1 MKRFHH
7 LEIFFY
13 RALLI
18 FCIIIKKTISGDCGK
33 PYFEPYLTNPRNP
46 NRIVGGWVAKPYSFP
61 WTVHILTHVS
71 GLLYESCGGSL
82 ISLDSTNASDTIL
95 TASHCVRV
103 NNRLV
108 NANAI
113 TVAAGVF
120 NIKKLNEPHRVT
132 SKVLAYISD
141 NFDDVSMENDIA
153 VLRLKVEIQ
162 HSEYISPVCLPKQNQ
177 KLPWGEMC
185 FVSGW
190 GLTRESGKP
199 SSKLRQVGI
208 PILRNSN
215 CPFIDAD
222 DMFCAGDMTGGKD
235 SCQGD
240 SGGPLV
246 CKLNDTFV
254 QMGIV
259 SFGDGCARKD
269 HPGIYTKVPHYV
281 KWIYN
286 QAAKLPD
293 SSTSSEIGEEKPDY
307 SNDFHHSW
315 GSVGNYFHFPFF
327 DSSDDIWNN
336 ENFGNENSP
345 FSQLPWS
352 FLSEPMPLFR
362 SRSSFINRDVEEEAG
377 DWSPYST
384 NQHFQTYYGLPH
396 IGEEGQPH
404 YPLENWP
411 DMNGKYPL
419 HHHSEFH
426 PPYLYSNRP
435 SMNEGHL
442 STPPNFESPENQP
455 PYTSKNS
462 PEMNGNQ
469 YSGKSY
475 TKFYQPYLYPNGPST
490 NDHRPSLASNFE
502 KPENQPQ
509 YTSKN
514 RLEMSGNH
522 HFGKSYR
529 KFRSPYSYANGPSI
543 NGDHPSS
550 PPNFQNH
557 ENRPTYTSER
567 RHEMNGNYYSGN
579 RPPYSHSNKPT
590 MNENRSPLPP
600 YFRNLDKETF
610 SQYCGNPH
618 FEPYLA
624 NPHYPNQVVGE
635 WVARPYSFPWT
646 VHVLAHISGF
656 WYESCGGSLIS
667 FDYSNA
673 SDTVLTSSHCV
684 RVNNRLVDANAITVT
699 AGAFDIRDLNE
710 PHRVT
715 SKVLAY
721 MSDNFG
727 DVGKP
732 NDVAML
738 RLKVK
743 IPHSEYISPVCLP
756 YTYQDMPWGET
767 CFLSGWD
774 LSKESG
780 KPSSKLYQ
788 VGIPILQKNNC
799 RFVDAYDIFCVGDAI
814 GGIDPSQV
822 DSGGPLVCKLNDS
835 YVQIGIVSFRYGHAG
850 KDHVGIYSK
859 VPYYLNWIYNQLW
872 WLPDSFNSSY
882 AGVEGNRPPYS
893 HSHRPTMNENR
904 PPPPPDSQNFAY
916 ALNMKRWHP
925 FGIPF
930 HNAFLLF
937 CIIIKETFSQYC
949 GNPYFEPY
957 FTNPH
962 YPNQIVGEWV
972 ARPYSFPWTV
982 HVLAHISG
990 FWYESCV
997 GSLISFD
1004 YTNASDTVLTSSH
1017 CVRVNNRLV
1026 DANAITVTAGAF
1038 NIRELN
1044 EPHRVTSKVLAYM
1057 SDNFGDVSKPN
1068 DVALL
1073 RLKVKIPH
1081 SHYIS
1086 SVCLPYHSYQE
1097 MPWGETCFLSGWG
1110 FTRGRPLSELRQVGI
1125 PILRKSNCRFTD
1137 AYDIFCAGDMGGGN
1151 YSFQIDSGGPLVC
1164 KLNDSY
1170 VQIGI
1175 VSFGYNHAG
1184 KHYPGIFSNV
1194 PFYVNWIYNQL
1205 SWLPDSFNSS
1215 DIGGEES
1222 DCPDD
1227 CYHPWRSV
1235 FNHFKHRKASFHMD
1249 SLESTEGDG
1258 SDWSPYSTN
1267 QHYQS
1272 NYDGSQ
1278 SGEGNRPPYSHSHR
1292 PTMNENRP
1300 PPPPDSQNFGSFY

>member
-18 FCIIIKKTISGDCGK
+18 FCIIIKKAFSGDCGK

-222 DMFCAGDMTGGKD
+222 DMFCAGDMSGGKD

-396 IGEEGQPH
+396 IGQEGHPH

-419 HHHSEFH
+419 HYHSEFH

-442 STPPNFESPENQP
+442 STPPNFENSENQP
-455 PYTSKNS
+455 PYTSENS

-469 YSGKSY
+469 YSGKSS

-490 NDHRPSLASNFE
+490 NGHLPSLASNFK

-514 RLEMSGNH
+514 RLEMSENH

-529 KFRSPYSYANGPSI
+529 KFRSPYSYANGPAI

-567 RHEMNGNYYSGN
+567 RHEMNRNYYS
-579 RPPYSHSNKPT
+579 
-590 MNENRSPLPP
+590 
-600 YFRNLDKETF
+600 
-610 SQYCGNPH
+610 
-618 FEPYLA
+618 
-624 NPHYPNQVVGE
+624 
-635 WVARPYSFPWT
+635 
-646 VHVLAHISGF
+646 
-656 WYESCGGSLIS
+656 
-667 FDYSNA
+667 
-673 SDTVLTSSHCV
+673 
-684 RVNNRLVDANAITVT
+684 
-699 AGAFDIRDLNE
+699 
-710 PHRVT
+710 
-715 SKVLAY
+715 
-721 MSDNFG
+721 
-727 DVGKP
+727 
-732 NDVAML
+732 
-738 RLKVK
+738 
-743 IPHSEYISPVCLP
+743 
-756 YTYQDMPWGET
+756 
-767 CFLSGWD
+767 
-774 LSKESG
+774 
-780 KPSSKLYQ
+780 
-788 VGIPILQKNNC
+788 
-799 RFVDAYDIFCVGDAI
+799 
-814 GGIDPSQV
+814 
-822 DSGGPLVCKLNDS
+822 
-835 YVQIGIVSFRYGHAG
+835 
-850 KDHVGIYSK
+850 
-859 VPYYLNWIYNQLW
+859 
-872 WLPDSFNSSY
+872 
-882 AGVEGNRPPYS
+882 
-893 HSHRPTMNENR
+893 
-904 PPPPPDSQNFAY
+904 AY

-937 CIIIKETFSQYC
+937 CIIIKYC
-949 GNPYFEPY
+949 GNPHFEPY
-957 FTNPH
+957 LANPH

-990 FWYESCV
+990 FCYESCV

-1184 KHYPGIFSNV
+1184 KHHPGIFSNV

-1278 SGEGNRPPYSHSHR
+1278 SGKGNRPPHSHSHR
-1292 PTMNENRP
+1292 PTMNKNRP
-1300 PPPPDSQNFGSFY
+1300 PPPPDSRNFGNALFTEAIQPCGIVIL

>member
-18 FCIIIKKTISGDCGK
+18 FCIIIKKTFSGDCGK

-190 GLTRESGKP
+190 GLTRGKP

-222 DMFCAGDMTGGKD
+222 DMFCAGDMSGGKD

-293 SSTSSEIGEEKPDY
+293 SSTSSEIGEE
-307 SNDFHHSW
+307 SN
-315 GSVGNYFHFPFF
+315 
-327 DSSDDIWNN
+327 
-336 ENFGNENSP
+336 
-345 FSQLPWS
+345 
-352 FLSEPMPLFR
+352 
-362 SRSSFINRDVEEEAG
+362 
-377 DWSPYST
+377 
-384 NQHFQTYYGLPH
+384 
-396 IGEEGQPH
+396 
-404 YPLENWP
+404 
-411 DMNGKYPL
+411 
-419 HHHSEFH
+419 
-426 PPYLYSNRP
+426 
-435 SMNEGHL
+435 
-442 STPPNFESPENQP
+442 
-455 PYTSKNS
+455 
-462 PEMNGNQ
+462 
-469 YSGKSY
+469 
-475 TKFYQPYLYPNGPST
+475 
-490 NDHRPSLASNFE
+490 
-502 KPENQPQ
+502 
-509 YTSKN
+509 
-514 RLEMSGNH
+514 
-522 HFGKSYR
+522 
-529 KFRSPYSYANGPSI
+529 
-543 NGDHPSS
+543 
-550 PPNFQNH
+550 
-557 ENRPTYTSER
+557 
-567 RHEMNGNYYSGN
+567 
-579 RPPYSHSNKPT
+579 
-590 MNENRSPLPP
+590 
-600 YFRNLDKETF
+600 
-610 SQYCGNPH
+610 YCGNPH

-893 HSHRPTMNENR
+893 HSHRPTMNENH
-904 PPPPPDSQNFAY
+904 PPPPPDSQNF
-916 ALNMKRWHP
+916 
-925 FGIPF
+925 G
-930 HNAFLLF
+930 
-937 CIIIKETFSQYC
+937 KETFSQYC

-990 FWYESCV
+990 FWYESCA

-1184 KHYPGIFSNV
+1184 KHHPGIFSNV

-1300 PPPPDSQNFGSFY
+1300 PPPPDSQNFAIQPCGIVIL

>member
-1 MKRFHH
+1 MKRCHY

-13 RALLI
+13 HALLI
-18 FCIIIKKTISGDCGK
+18 FCIIIKKTFSEECGK

-132 SKVLAYISD
+132 SKVLAYVSD

-177 KLPWGEMC
+177 KLPWGKMC

-222 DMFCAGDMTGGKD
+222 DMFCAGDMSGGKD

-246 CKLNDTFV
+246 CKLNGTYV

-345 FSQLPWS
+345 FLQLPWS

-362 SRSSFINRDVEEEAG
+362 KEAG
-377 DWSPYST
+377 DWPPYST
-384 NQHFQTYYGLPH
+384 NQHFQTYGRPH
-396 IGEEGQPH
+396 IGEEGQPQ

-419 HHHSEFH
+419 HHHSE
-426 PPYLYSNRP
+426 
-435 SMNEGHL
+435 
-442 STPPNFESPENQP
+442 NQP
-455 PYTSKNS
+455 PYTSENS

-469 YSGKSY
+469 YSGRSY
-475 TKFYQPYLYPNGPST
+475 TKFHQPYLYPNGPSS
-490 NDHRPSLASNFE
+490 NDHRPPLASNFE
-502 KPENQPQ
+502 KPE
-509 YTSKN
+509 
-514 RLEMSGNH
+514 
-522 HFGKSYR
+522 
-529 KFRSPYSYANGPSI
+529 FRSPYSYANGPSI
-543 NGDHPSS
+543 NGDHPSKS
-550 PPNFQNH
+550 TN
-557 ENRPTYTSER
+557 
-567 RHEMNGNYYSGN
+567 
-579 RPPYSHSNKPT
+579 
-590 MNENRSPLPP
+590 
-600 YFRNLDKETF
+600 
-610 SQYCGNPH
+610 YCGNPY
-618 FEPYLA
+618 FEPYLT
-624 NPHYPNQVVGE
+624 NPHYPDQTVGE

-727 DVGKP
+727 IVNKP

-756 YTYQDMPWGET
+756 YSYQDIPWGET
-767 CFLSGWD
+767 CFVSGWD

-799 RFVDAYDIFCVGDAI
+799 RFVDAHDIFCVGDVI

-835 YVQIGIVSFRYGHAG
+835 YVQMGIVSFRYGHAG
-850 KDHVGIYSK
+850 KHHVGIYSN
-859 VPYYLNWIYNQLW
+859 VPYYSNWIYNQLW
-872 WLPDSFNSSY
+872 WLPDSSNSSY
-882 AGVEGNRPPYS
+882 VGVE
-893 HSHRPTMNENR
+893 
-904 PPPPPDSQNFAY
+904 AY
-916 ALNMKRWHP
+916 ALSMKRWHP

-937 CIIIKETFSQYC
+937 CIIIKYC

-957 FTNPH
+957 LTNPH

-990 FWYESCV
+990 FWYESCG

-1057 SDNFGDVSKPN
+1057 SDNFGDVGKPN
-1068 DVALL
+1068 DVAML

-1086 SVCLPYHSYQE
+1086 SVCLPYPFQE
-1097 MPWGETCFLSGWG
+1097 IPYGETCFLSGWG

-1125 PILRKSNCRFTD
+1125 PILRSSNCRFTD
-1137 AYDIFCAGDMGGGN
+1137 AYDIFCAGDMGEGN

-1184 KHYPGIFSNV
+1184 KHHPGIYSKV
-1194 PFYVNWIYNQL
+1194 PYYLNWIYNQL

-1215 DIGGEES
+1215 DIGGEDME
-1222 DCPDD
+1222 
-1227 CYHPWRSV
+1227 
-1235 FNHFKHRKASFHMD
+1235 
-1249 SLESTEGDG
+1249 SLESTEGDP

-1278 SGEGNRPPYSHSHR
+1278 TGKGNRPPYSHSHR

-1300 PPPPDSQNFGSFY
+1300 PPPPDSQNFAMQLCGIVIL

>member
-529 KFRSPYSYANGPSI
+529 K
-543 NGDHPSS
+543 
-550 PPNFQNH
+550 
-557 ENRPTYTSER
+557 NRPTYTSER
-567 RHEMNGNYYSGN
+567 RHEMNGNYYS
-579 RPPYSHSNKPT
+579 
-590 MNENRSPLPP
+590 
-600 YFRNLDKETF
+600 
-610 SQYCGNPH
+610 
-618 FEPYLA
+618 
-624 NPHYPNQVVGE
+624 
-635 WVARPYSFPWT
+635 
-646 VHVLAHISGF
+646 
-656 WYESCGGSLIS
+656 
-667 FDYSNA
+667 
-673 SDTVLTSSHCV
+673 
-684 RVNNRLVDANAITVT
+684 
-699 AGAFDIRDLNE
+699 
-710 PHRVT
+710 
-715 SKVLAY
+715 
-721 MSDNFG
+721 
-727 DVGKP
+727 
-732 NDVAML
+732 
-738 RLKVK
+738 
-743 IPHSEYISPVCLP
+743 
-756 YTYQDMPWGET
+756 
-767 CFLSGWD
+767 
-774 LSKESG
+774 
-780 KPSSKLYQ
+780 
-788 VGIPILQKNNC
+788 
-799 RFVDAYDIFCVGDAI
+799 
-814 GGIDPSQV
+814 
-822 DSGGPLVCKLNDS
+822 
-835 YVQIGIVSFRYGHAG
+835 
-850 KDHVGIYSK
+850 
-859 VPYYLNWIYNQLW
+859 
-872 WLPDSFNSSY
+872 
-882 AGVEGNRPPYS
+882 GNRPPYS

-1300 PPPPDSQNFGSFY
+1300 PPPPDSQNFAIAKGMVKKALSLNRLHAYITVETSEQYSQCLQINFASI

>member
-1 MKRFHH
+1 MKRLHH

-18 FCIIIKKTISGDCGK
+18 FCIIIKKAFSGDCGK

-222 DMFCAGDMTGGKD
+222 DMFCAGDMSGGKD

-293 SSTSSEIGEEKPDY
+293 SSTSSEIREEKPDY

-396 IGEEGQPH
+396 IGEEGHPH

-435 SMNEGHL
+435 SMNE
-442 STPPNFESPENQP
+442 
-455 PYTSKNS
+455 
-462 PEMNGNQ
+462 
-469 YSGKSY
+469 
-475 TKFYQPYLYPNGPST
+475 
-490 NDHRPSLASNFE
+490 
-502 KPENQPQ
+502 ENQPQ

-514 RLEMSGNH
+514 RLEMSENH

-529 KFRSPYSYANGPSI
+529 KFRLPYSYANGPSI

-557 ENRPTYTSER
+557 ENRPTKSST
-567 RHEMNGNYYSGN
+567 
-579 RPPYSHSNKPT
+579 
-590 MNENRSPLPP
+590 
-600 YFRNLDKETF
+600 
-610 SQYCGNPH
+610 YCGNPH

-624 NPHYPNQVVGE
+624 NPHYPNQIVGE

-799 RFVDAYDIFCVGDAI
+799 RFVDAYDIFCVGDVIA
-814 GGIDPSQV
+814 GIDPSQV

-882 AGVEGNRPPYS
+882 AGVE
-893 HSHRPTMNENR
+893 
-904 PPPPPDSQNFAY
+904 AY

-925 FGIPF
+925 FDIPF

-957 FTNPH
+957 LTNPH

-1184 KHYPGIFSNV
+1184 KHHPGIFSNV

-1258 SDWSPYSTN
+1258 SDWSPYSIN

-1278 SGEGNRPPYSHSHR
+1278 SGEGNRPPHSHSHR

-1300 PPPPDSQNFGSFY
+1300 PPPPDSRNFAMQPCGIVIL

>member
-18 FCIIIKKTISGDCGK
+18 FCIIIKKTFSGDCGK

-222 DMFCAGDMTGGKD
+222 DMFCAGDMSGGKD

-345 FSQLPWS
+345 FSQFPWS

-557 ENRPTYTSER
+557 ENRPTKSST
-567 RHEMNGNYYSGN
+567 
-579 RPPYSHSNKPT
+579 
-590 MNENRSPLPP
+590 
-600 YFRNLDKETF
+600 
-610 SQYCGNPH
+610 YCGNPH

-814 GGIDPSQV
+814 GGIDPSQ
-822 DSGGPLVCKLNDS
+822 
-835 YVQIGIVSFRYGHAG
+835 
-850 KDHVGIYSK
+850 
-859 VPYYLNWIYNQLW
+859 
-872 WLPDSFNSSY
+872 
-882 AGVEGNRPPYS
+882 
-893 HSHRPTMNENR
+893 
-904 PPPPPDSQNFAY
+904 
-916 ALNMKRWHP
+916 
-925 FGIPF
+925 
-930 HNAFLLF
+930 
-937 CIIIKETFSQYC
+937 
-949 GNPYFEPY
+949 
-957 FTNPH
+957 
-962 YPNQIVGEWV
+962 
-972 ARPYSFPWTV
+972 
-982 HVLAHISG
+982 
-990 FWYESCV
+990 
-997 GSLISFD
+997 
-1004 YTNASDTVLTSSH
+1004 
-1017 CVRVNNRLV
+1017 
-1026 DANAITVTAGAF
+1026 
-1038 NIRELN
+1038 
-1044 EPHRVTSKVLAYM
+1044 
-1057 SDNFGDVSKPN
+1057 
-1068 DVALL
+1068 
-1073 RLKVKIPH
+1073 
-1081 SHYIS
+1081 
-1086 SVCLPYHSYQE
+1086 
-1097 MPWGETCFLSGWG
+1097 
-1110 FTRGRPLSELRQVGI
+1110 
-1125 PILRKSNCRFTD
+1125 
-1137 AYDIFCAGDMGGGN
+1137 
-1151 YSFQIDSGGPLVC
+1151 IDSGGPLVC

-1184 KHYPGIFSNV
+1184 KHHPGIFSNV

-1300 PPPPDSQNFGSFY
+1300 PPPPDSQNFAIAKGMVKKALSLNRLHAYITVETSEQYSQCLQINFASI

>member
-13 RALLI
+13 RSLLI
-18 FCIIIKKTISGDCGK
+18 FCIIIKKTFSGDCGK

-222 DMFCAGDMTGGKD
+222 DMFCAGDMSGGKD

-442 STPPNFESPENQP
+442 SRPPNFESPENQP
-455 PYTSKNS
+455 PYTSENS

-557 ENRPTYTSER
+557 ENRPTYTSEK

-579 RPPYSHSNKPT
+579 RPPYSHSNRPT
-590 MNENRSPLPP
+590 MNENRPPLPP

-646 VHVLAHISGF
+646 VHILAHISGF

-814 GGIDPSQV
+814 GGIDPSQ
-822 DSGGPLVCKLNDS
+822 
-835 YVQIGIVSFRYGHAG
+835 
-850 KDHVGIYSK
+850 
-859 VPYYLNWIYNQLW
+859 
-872 WLPDSFNSSY
+872 
-882 AGVEGNRPPYS
+882 
-893 HSHRPTMNENR
+893 
-904 PPPPPDSQNFAY
+904 
-916 ALNMKRWHP
+916 
-925 FGIPF
+925 
-930 HNAFLLF
+930 
-937 CIIIKETFSQYC
+937 
-949 GNPYFEPY
+949 
-957 FTNPH
+957 
-962 YPNQIVGEWV
+962 
-972 ARPYSFPWTV
+972 
-982 HVLAHISG
+982 
-990 FWYESCV
+990 
-997 GSLISFD
+997 
-1004 YTNASDTVLTSSH
+1004 
-1017 CVRVNNRLV
+1017 
-1026 DANAITVTAGAF
+1026 
-1038 NIRELN
+1038 
-1044 EPHRVTSKVLAYM
+1044 
-1057 SDNFGDVSKPN
+1057 
-1068 DVALL
+1068 
-1073 RLKVKIPH
+1073 
-1081 SHYIS
+1081 
-1086 SVCLPYHSYQE
+1086 
-1097 MPWGETCFLSGWG
+1097 
-1110 FTRGRPLSELRQVGI
+1110 
-1125 PILRKSNCRFTD
+1125 
-1137 AYDIFCAGDMGGGN
+1137 
-1151 YSFQIDSGGPLVC
+1151 IDSGGPLVC

-1184 KHYPGIFSNV
+1184 KHHPGIFSNV

-1267 QHYQS
+1267 QHYKS

-1300 PPPPDSQNFGSFY
+1300 PPPPDSQNFAIAKGMVKKALSLNRLHAYITVETSEQYSQCLQINFASI

>member
-13 RALLI
+13 RSLLI
-18 FCIIIKKTISGDCGK
+18 FCIIIKKTFSGDCGK

-222 DMFCAGDMTGGKD
+222 DMFCAGDMSGGKD

-269 HPGIYTKVPHYV
+269 HP
-281 KWIYN
+281 
-286 QAAKLPD
+286 
-293 SSTSSEIGEEKPDY
+293 
-307 SNDFHHSW
+307 
-315 GSVGNYFHFPFF
+315 
-327 DSSDDIWNN
+327 
-336 ENFGNENSP
+336 
-345 FSQLPWS
+345 
-352 FLSEPMPLFR
+352 
-362 SRSSFINRDVEEEAG
+362 EEEAG

-442 STPPNFESPENQP
+442 SRPPNFESPENQP
-455 PYTSKNS
+455 PYTSENS

-557 ENRPTYTSER
+557 ENRPTYTSEK

-579 RPPYSHSNKPT
+579 RPP
-590 MNENRSPLPP
+590 
-600 YFRNLDKETF
+600 
-610 SQYCGNPH
+610 
-618 FEPYLA
+618 
-624 NPHYPNQVVGE
+624 
-635 WVARPYSFPWT
+635 
-646 VHVLAHISGF
+646 
-656 WYESCGGSLIS
+656 
-667 FDYSNA
+667 
-673 SDTVLTSSHCV
+673 
-684 RVNNRLVDANAITVT
+684 
-699 AGAFDIRDLNE
+699 
-710 PHRVT
+710 
-715 SKVLAY
+715 
-721 MSDNFG
+721 
-727 DVGKP
+727 
-732 NDVAML
+732 
-738 RLKVK
+738 
-743 IPHSEYISPVCLP
+743 
-756 YTYQDMPWGET
+756 
-767 CFLSGWD
+767 
-774 LSKESG
+774 
-780 KPSSKLYQ
+780 
-788 VGIPILQKNNC
+788 
-799 RFVDAYDIFCVGDAI
+799 
-814 GGIDPSQV
+814 
-822 DSGGPLVCKLNDS
+822 
-835 YVQIGIVSFRYGHAG
+835 
-850 KDHVGIYSK
+850 
-859 VPYYLNWIYNQLW
+859 
-872 WLPDSFNSSY
+872 
-882 AGVEGNRPPYS
+882 
-893 HSHRPTMNENR
+893 PTMNENR
-904 PPPPPDSQNFAY
+904 PPPPPDSQNFAIAKGMVKK
-916 ALNMKRWHP
+916 AL
-925 FGIPF
+925 
-930 HNAFLLF
+930 
-937 CIIIKETFSQYC
+937 
-949 GNPYFEPY
+949 
-957 FTNPH
+957 
-962 YPNQIVGEWV
+962 
-972 ARPYSFPWTV
+972 
-982 HVLAHISG
+982 
-990 FWYESCV
+990 
-997 GSLISFD
+997 SL
-1004 YTNASDTVLTSSH
+1004 
-1017 CVRVNNRLV
+1017 NRLH
-1026 DANAITVTAGAF
+1026 AYITV
-1038 NIRELN
+1038 E
-1044 EPHRVTSKVLAYM
+1044 TSEQYSQCLQI
-1057 SDNFGDVSKPN
+1057 NF
-1068 DVALL
+1068 
-1073 RLKVKIPH
+1073 
-1081 SHYIS
+1081 
-1086 SVCLPYHSYQE
+1086 
-1097 MPWGETCFLSGWG
+1097 
-1110 FTRGRPLSELRQVGI
+1110 
-1125 PILRKSNCRFTD
+1125 
-1137 AYDIFCAGDMGGGN
+1137 
-1151 YSFQIDSGGPLVC
+1151 
-1164 KLNDSY
+1164 
-1170 VQIGI
+1170 
-1175 VSFGYNHAG
+1175 
-1184 KHYPGIFSNV
+1184 
-1194 PFYVNWIYNQL
+1194 
-1205 SWLPDSFNSS
+1205 
-1215 DIGGEES
+1215 
-1222 DCPDD
+1222 
-1227 CYHPWRSV
+1227 
-1235 FNHFKHRKASFHMD
+1235 ASI
-1249 SLESTEGDG
+1249 
-1258 SDWSPYSTN
+1258 
-1267 QHYQS
+1267 
-1272 NYDGSQ
+1272 
-1278 SGEGNRPPYSHSHR
+1278 
-1292 PTMNENRP
+1292 
-1300 PPPPDSQNFGSFY
+1300 

>member
-18 FCIIIKKTISGDCGK
+18 FCIIIKKAFSGDCGK

-222 DMFCAGDMTGGKD
+222 DMFCAGDMSGGKD

-396 IGEEGQPH
+396 IGQEGHPH

-419 HHHSEFH
+419 HYHSEFH

-442 STPPNFESPENQP
+442 STPPNFENSENQP
-455 PYTSKNS
+455 PYTSENS

-469 YSGKSY
+469 YSGKSS

-490 NDHRPSLASNFE
+490 NGHLPSLASNFK

-514 RLEMSGNH
+514 RLEMSENH

-529 KFRSPYSYANGPSI
+529 KFRSPYSYANGPAI

-567 RHEMNGNYYSGN
+567 RHEMNRNYYSAYALNMKRWHPFGIPFHN
-579 RPPYSHSNKPT
+579 AF
-590 MNENRSPLPP
+590 LL
-600 YFRNLDKETF
+600 FCIIIKETF

-624 NPHYPNQVVGE
+624 NPHYPNQIVGE

-721 MSDNFG
+721 
-727 DVGKP
+727 
-732 NDVAML
+732 
-738 RLKVK
+738 
-743 IPHSEYISPVCLP
+743 I
-756 YTYQDMPWGET
+756 
-767 CFLSGWD
+767 
-774 LSKESG
+774 
-780 KPSSKLYQ
+780 
-788 VGIPILQKNNC
+788 
-799 RFVDAYDIFCVGDAI
+799 
-814 GGIDPSQV
+814 
-822 DSGGPLVCKLNDS
+822 
-835 YVQIGIVSFRYGHAG
+835 
-850 KDHVGIYSK
+850 
-859 VPYYLNWIYNQLW
+859 
-872 WLPDSFNSSY
+872 
-882 AGVEGNRPPYS
+882 
-893 HSHRPTMNENR
+893 
-904 PPPPPDSQNFAY
+904 
-916 ALNMKRWHP
+916 
-925 FGIPF
+925 
-930 HNAFLLF
+930 
-937 CIIIKETFSQYC
+937 
-949 GNPYFEPY
+949 
-957 FTNPH
+957 
-962 YPNQIVGEWV
+962 
-972 ARPYSFPWTV
+972 
-982 HVLAHISG
+982 
-990 FWYESCV
+990 
-997 GSLISFD
+997 
-1004 YTNASDTVLTSSH
+1004 
-1017 CVRVNNRLV
+1017 
-1026 DANAITVTAGAF
+1026 
-1038 NIRELN
+1038 
-1044 EPHRVTSKVLAYM
+1044 
-1057 SDNFGDVSKPN
+1057 KPN

-1184 KHYPGIFSNV
+1184 KHHPGIFSNV

-1278 SGEGNRPPYSHSHR
+1278 SGKGNRPPHSHSHR
-1292 PTMNENRP
+1292 PTMNKNRP
-1300 PPPPDSQNFGSFY
+1300 PPPPDSRNFGNALFTEAIQPCGIVIL

>member
-1 MKRFHH
+1 MKRCHH

-13 RALLI
+13 HALLI
-18 FCIIIKKTISGDCGK
+18 FCIIIKKTFSEDCGK

-46 NRIVGGWVAKPYSFP
+46 KRIVGGWVAKPYSFP

-82 ISLDSTNASDTIL
+82 ISLDSRNASNTIL

-222 DMFCAGDMTGGKD
+222 DMFCAGDMSGGKD

-327 DSSDDIWNN
+327 DSSDDLWNN
-336 ENFGNENSP
+336 ENFGNENNP

-362 SRSSFINRDVEEEAG
+362 SRSSFINKDVEEEAG

-384 NQHFQTYYGLPH
+384 NQHFQTYYGRPH
-396 IGEEGQPH
+396 MGEEGQPQ

-419 HHHSEFH
+419 HRHSEFH
-426 PPYLYSNRP
+426 PPYLYSHRS

-442 STPPNFESPENQP
+442 SRPPNFENPENQP
-455 PYTSKNS
+455 PHTSENS
-462 PEMNGNQ
+462 LEMNENQ

-475 TKFYQPYLYPNGPST
+475 RKFHQPYLYPNGPST
-490 NDHRPSLASNFE
+490 YEHRPSLASNFE

-522 HFGKSYR
+522 LFGKSYR

-567 RHEMNGNYYSGN
+567 RHAMNGNYYSGN
-579 RPPYSHSNKPT
+579 RPPYSHSNGPT
-590 MNENRSPLPP
+590 MNKNRPSPP
-600 YFRNLDKETF
+600 YFRNLHKSIRFIPANFLYIPYLLACCAVSVSEATLRSKETF
-610 SQYCGNPH
+610 SQYCGNPY
-618 FEPYLA
+618 FEPYLT
-624 NPHYPNQVVGE
+624 NPHSPNQIVGE
-635 WVARPYSFPWT
+635 WVAKPYSFPWT

-656 WYESCGGSLIS
+656 WYESCG
-667 FDYSNA
+667 
-673 SDTVLTSSHCV
+673 
-684 RVNNRLVDANAITVT
+684 
-699 AGAFDIRDLNE
+699 
-710 PHRVT
+710 
-715 SKVLAY
+715 
-721 MSDNFG
+721 
-727 DVGKP
+727 
-732 NDVAML
+732 
-738 RLKVK
+738 
-743 IPHSEYISPVCLP
+743 
-756 YTYQDMPWGET
+756 
-767 CFLSGWD
+767 
-774 LSKESG
+774 
-780 KPSSKLYQ
+780 
-788 VGIPILQKNNC
+788 
-799 RFVDAYDIFCVGDAI
+799 
-814 GGIDPSQV
+814 
-822 DSGGPLVCKLNDS
+822 
-835 YVQIGIVSFRYGHAG
+835 
-850 KDHVGIYSK
+850 
-859 VPYYLNWIYNQLW
+859 
-872 WLPDSFNSSY
+872 
-882 AGVEGNRPPYS
+882 
-893 HSHRPTMNENR
+893 
-904 PPPPPDSQNFAY
+904 
-916 ALNMKRWHP
+916 
-925 FGIPF
+925 
-930 HNAFLLF
+930 
-937 CIIIKETFSQYC
+937 
-949 GNPYFEPY
+949 
-957 FTNPH
+957 
-962 YPNQIVGEWV
+962 
-972 ARPYSFPWTV
+972 
-982 HVLAHISG
+982 
-990 FWYESCV
+990 

-1038 NIRELN
+1038 NIRELS

-1057 SDNFGDVSKPN
+1057 SDNFGDVGKPN
-1068 DVALL
+1068 DVAML

-1086 SVCLPYHSYQE
+1086 SVCLPYSYQE
-1097 MPWGETCFLSGWG
+1097 IPWGETCFLSGWG

-1125 PILRKSNCRFTD
+1125 PILRKSNCRFND

-1184 KHYPGIFSNV
+1184 KHHPGIYSKV
-1194 PFYVNWIYNQL
+1194 PYYVNWIYNQL

-1235 FNHFKHRKASFHMD
+1235 FNHFNHRKASFHME
-1249 SLESTEGDG
+1249 SLESTEGDAR
-1258 SDWSPYSTN
+1258 DWSPYSTD

-1278 SGEGNRPPYSHSHR
+1278 RGEGNRPPHSHSHR

-1300 PPPPDSQNFGSFY
+1300 PPPPDSQNFAMQPCGIVIL

>member
-502 KPENQPQ
+502 KPE
-509 YTSKN
+509 
-514 RLEMSGNH
+514 
-522 HFGKSYR
+522 
-529 KFRSPYSYANGPSI
+529 FRSPYSYANGPSI

-567 RHEMNGNYYSGN
+567 RHEMNGNYYS
-579 RPPYSHSNKPT
+579 
-590 MNENRSPLPP
+590 
-600 YFRNLDKETF
+600 
-610 SQYCGNPH
+610 
-618 FEPYLA
+618 
-624 NPHYPNQVVGE
+624 
-635 WVARPYSFPWT
+635 
-646 VHVLAHISGF
+646 
-656 WYESCGGSLIS
+656 
-667 FDYSNA
+667 
-673 SDTVLTSSHCV
+673 
-684 RVNNRLVDANAITVT
+684 
-699 AGAFDIRDLNE
+699 
-710 PHRVT
+710 
-715 SKVLAY
+715 
-721 MSDNFG
+721 
-727 DVGKP
+727 
-732 NDVAML
+732 
-738 RLKVK
+738 
-743 IPHSEYISPVCLP
+743 
-756 YTYQDMPWGET
+756 
-767 CFLSGWD
+767 
-774 LSKESG
+774 
-780 KPSSKLYQ
+780 
-788 VGIPILQKNNC
+788 
-799 RFVDAYDIFCVGDAI
+799 
-814 GGIDPSQV
+814 
-822 DSGGPLVCKLNDS
+822 
-835 YVQIGIVSFRYGHAG
+835 
-850 KDHVGIYSK
+850 
-859 VPYYLNWIYNQLW
+859 
-872 WLPDSFNSSY
+872 
-882 AGVEGNRPPYS
+882 GNRPPYS

-1300 PPPPDSQNFGSFY
+1300 PPPPDSQNFAIAKGMVKKALSLNRLHAYITVETSEQYSQCLQINFASI

>member
-13 RALLI
+13 RSLLI
-18 FCIIIKKTISGDCGK
+18 FCIIIKKTFSGDCGK

-222 DMFCAGDMTGGKD
+222 DMFCAGDMSGGKD

-442 STPPNFESPENQP
+442 SRPPNFESPENQP
-455 PYTSKNS
+455 PYTSENS

-557 ENRPTYTSER
+557 ENRPTYTSEK

-579 RPPYSHSNKPT
+579 RPPYSHSNRPT
-590 MNENRSPLPP
+590 MNENRPPLPP

-646 VHVLAHISGF
+646 VHILAHISGF

-721 MSDNFG
+721 
-727 DVGKP
+727 
-732 NDVAML
+732 
-738 RLKVK
+738 
-743 IPHSEYISPVCLP
+743 I
-756 YTYQDMPWGET
+756 
-767 CFLSGWD
+767 
-774 LSKESG
+774 
-780 KPSSKLYQ
+780 
-788 VGIPILQKNNC
+788 
-799 RFVDAYDIFCVGDAI
+799 
-814 GGIDPSQV
+814 
-822 DSGGPLVCKLNDS
+822 
-835 YVQIGIVSFRYGHAG
+835 
-850 KDHVGIYSK
+850 
-859 VPYYLNWIYNQLW
+859 
-872 WLPDSFNSSY
+872 
-882 AGVEGNRPPYS
+882 
-893 HSHRPTMNENR
+893 
-904 PPPPPDSQNFAY
+904 
-916 ALNMKRWHP
+916 
-925 FGIPF
+925 
-930 HNAFLLF
+930 
-937 CIIIKETFSQYC
+937 
-949 GNPYFEPY
+949 
-957 FTNPH
+957 
-962 YPNQIVGEWV
+962 
-972 ARPYSFPWTV
+972 
-982 HVLAHISG
+982 
-990 FWYESCV
+990 
-997 GSLISFD
+997 
-1004 YTNASDTVLTSSH
+1004 
-1017 CVRVNNRLV
+1017 
-1026 DANAITVTAGAF
+1026 
-1038 NIRELN
+1038 
-1044 EPHRVTSKVLAYM
+1044 
-1057 SDNFGDVSKPN
+1057 KPN

-1184 KHYPGIFSNV
+1184 KHHPGIFSNV

-1267 QHYQS
+1267 QHYKS

-1300 PPPPDSQNFGSFY
+1300 PPPPDSQNFAIAKGMVKKALSLNRLHAYITVETSEQYSQCLQINFASI

>member
-113 TVAAGVF
+113 TVAA
-120 NIKKLNEPHRVT
+120 
-132 SKVLAYISD
+132 
-141 NFDDVSMENDIA
+141 
-153 VLRLKVEIQ
+153 
-162 HSEYISPVCLPKQNQ
+162 VCLPKQNQ

-529 KFRSPYSYANGPSI
+529 K
-543 NGDHPSS
+543 
-550 PPNFQNH
+550 
-557 ENRPTYTSER
+557 NRPTYTSER
-567 RHEMNGNYYSGN
+567 RHEMNGNYYS
-579 RPPYSHSNKPT
+579 
-590 MNENRSPLPP
+590 
-600 YFRNLDKETF
+600 
-610 SQYCGNPH
+610 
-618 FEPYLA
+618 
-624 NPHYPNQVVGE
+624 
-635 WVARPYSFPWT
+635 
-646 VHVLAHISGF
+646 
-656 WYESCGGSLIS
+656 
-667 FDYSNA
+667 
-673 SDTVLTSSHCV
+673 
-684 RVNNRLVDANAITVT
+684 
-699 AGAFDIRDLNE
+699 
-710 PHRVT
+710 
-715 SKVLAY
+715 
-721 MSDNFG
+721 
-727 DVGKP
+727 
-732 NDVAML
+732 
-738 RLKVK
+738 
-743 IPHSEYISPVCLP
+743 
-756 YTYQDMPWGET
+756 
-767 CFLSGWD
+767 
-774 LSKESG
+774 
-780 KPSSKLYQ
+780 
-788 VGIPILQKNNC
+788 
-799 RFVDAYDIFCVGDAI
+799 
-814 GGIDPSQV
+814 
-822 DSGGPLVCKLNDS
+822 
-835 YVQIGIVSFRYGHAG
+835 
-850 KDHVGIYSK
+850 
-859 VPYYLNWIYNQLW
+859 
-872 WLPDSFNSSY
+872 
-882 AGVEGNRPPYS
+882 GNRPPYS

-1300 PPPPDSQNFGSFY
+1300 PPPPDSQNFAIAKGMVKKALSLNRLHAYITVETSEQYSQCLQINFASI

>member
-1 MKRFHH
+1 MKRCHY

-13 RALLI
+13 HALLI
-18 FCIIIKKTISGDCGK
+18 FCIIIKKTFSEECGK

-132 SKVLAYISD
+132 SKVLAYVSD

-177 KLPWGEMC
+177 KLPWGKMC

-222 DMFCAGDMTGGKD
+222 DMFCAGDMSGGKD

-246 CKLNDTFV
+246 CKLNGTYV

-345 FSQLPWS
+345 FLQLPWS

-362 SRSSFINRDVEEEAG
+362 KEAG
-377 DWSPYST
+377 DWPPYST
-384 NQHFQTYYGLPH
+384 NQHFQTYGRPH
-396 IGEEGQPH
+396 IGEEGQPQ

-419 HHHSEFH
+419 HHHSE
-426 PPYLYSNRP
+426 
-435 SMNEGHL
+435 
-442 STPPNFESPENQP
+442 NQP
-455 PYTSKNS
+455 PYTSENS

-469 YSGKSY
+469 YSGRSY
-475 TKFYQPYLYPNGPST
+475 TKFHQPYLYPNGPSS
-490 NDHRPSLASNFE
+490 NDHRPPLASNFE
-502 KPENQPQ
+502 KPE
-509 YTSKN
+509 
-514 RLEMSGNH
+514 
-522 HFGKSYR
+522 
-529 KFRSPYSYANGPSI
+529 FRSPYSYANGPSI
-543 NGDHPSS
+543 NGDHPSKS
-550 PPNFQNH
+550 TN
-557 ENRPTYTSER
+557 
-567 RHEMNGNYYSGN
+567 
-579 RPPYSHSNKPT
+579 
-590 MNENRSPLPP
+590 
-600 YFRNLDKETF
+600 
-610 SQYCGNPH
+610 YCGNPY
-618 FEPYLA
+618 FEPYLT
-624 NPHYPNQVVGE
+624 NPHYPDQTVGE

-699 AGAFDIRDLNE
+699 AGAFNIRELNE

-743 IPHSEYISPVCLP
+743 IPHS
-756 YTYQDMPWGET
+756 
-767 CFLSGWD
+767 
-774 LSKESG
+774 
-780 KPSSKLYQ
+780 
-788 VGIPILQKNNC
+788 
-799 RFVDAYDIFCVGDAI
+799 
-814 GGIDPSQV
+814 
-822 DSGGPLVCKLNDS
+822 
-835 YVQIGIVSFRYGHAG
+835 
-850 KDHVGIYSK
+850 
-859 VPYYLNWIYNQLW
+859 
-872 WLPDSFNSSY
+872 
-882 AGVEGNRPPYS
+882 
-893 HSHRPTMNENR
+893 
-904 PPPPPDSQNFAY
+904 
-916 ALNMKRWHP
+916 
-925 FGIPF
+925 
-930 HNAFLLF
+930 
-937 CIIIKETFSQYC
+937 
-949 GNPYFEPY
+949 
-957 FTNPH
+957 
-962 YPNQIVGEWV
+962 
-972 ARPYSFPWTV
+972 
-982 HVLAHISG
+982 
-990 FWYESCV
+990 
-997 GSLISFD
+997 
-1004 YTNASDTVLTSSH
+1004 
-1017 CVRVNNRLV
+1017 
-1026 DANAITVTAGAF
+1026 
-1038 NIRELN
+1038 
-1044 EPHRVTSKVLAYM
+1044 
-1057 SDNFGDVSKPN
+1057 
-1068 DVALL
+1068 
-1073 RLKVKIPH
+1073 
-1081 SHYIS
+1081 HYIS
-1086 SVCLPYHSYQE
+1086 SVCLPYPFQE
-1097 MPWGETCFLSGWG
+1097 IPYGETCFLSGWG

-1125 PILRKSNCRFTD
+1125 PILRSSNCRFTD
-1137 AYDIFCAGDMGGGN
+1137 AYDIFCAGDMGEGN

-1184 KHYPGIFSNV
+1184 KHHPGIYSKV
-1194 PFYVNWIYNQL
+1194 PYYLNWIYNQL

-1235 FNHFKHRKASFHMD
+1235 FKHFKHRKASFRNRPPYSHSLRLTMNENRPPPPPD
-1249 SLESTEGDG
+1249 SQNFDMESLESTEGDP

-1278 SGEGNRPPYSHSHR
+1278 TGKGNRPPYSHSHR

-1300 PPPPDSQNFGSFY
+1300 PPPPDSQNFAMQLCGIVIL

>member
-18 FCIIIKKTISGDCGK
+18 FCIIIKKTFSGDCGK

-222 DMFCAGDMTGGKD
+222 DMFCAGDMSGGKD

-384 NQHFQTYYGLPH
+384 NQHFQTYYGRPH
-396 IGEEGQPH
+396 IGE
-404 YPLENWP
+404 
-411 DMNGKYPL
+411 
-419 HHHSEFH
+419 
-426 PPYLYSNRP
+426 
-435 SMNEGHL
+435 
-442 STPPNFESPENQP
+442 
-455 PYTSKNS
+455 
-462 PEMNGNQ
+462 
-469 YSGKSY
+469 
-475 TKFYQPYLYPNGPST
+475 
-490 NDHRPSLASNFE
+490 
-502 KPENQPQ
+502 
-509 YTSKN
+509 
-514 RLEMSGNH
+514 
-522 HFGKSYR
+522 
-529 KFRSPYSYANGPSI
+529 
-543 NGDHPSS
+543 
-550 PPNFQNH
+550 
-557 ENRPTYTSER
+557 
-567 RHEMNGNYYSGN
+567 
-579 RPPYSHSNKPT
+579 
-590 MNENRSPLPP
+590 
-600 YFRNLDKETF
+600 
-610 SQYCGNPH
+610 
-618 FEPYLA
+618 
-624 NPHYPNQVVGE
+624 
-635 WVARPYSFPWT
+635 
-646 VHVLAHISGF
+646 
-656 WYESCGGSLIS
+656 
-667 FDYSNA
+667 
-673 SDTVLTSSHCV
+673 
-684 RVNNRLVDANAITVT
+684 
-699 AGAFDIRDLNE
+699 
-710 PHRVT
+710 
-715 SKVLAY
+715 
-721 MSDNFG
+721 
-727 DVGKP
+727 
-732 NDVAML
+732 
-738 RLKVK
+738 
-743 IPHSEYISPVCLP
+743 
-756 YTYQDMPWGET
+756 
-767 CFLSGWD
+767 
-774 LSKESG
+774 
-780 KPSSKLYQ
+780 
-788 VGIPILQKNNC
+788 
-799 RFVDAYDIFCVGDAI
+799 
-814 GGIDPSQV
+814 
-822 DSGGPLVCKLNDS
+822 
-835 YVQIGIVSFRYGHAG
+835 
-850 KDHVGIYSK
+850 
-859 VPYYLNWIYNQLW
+859 
-872 WLPDSFNSSY
+872 
-882 AGVEGNRPPYS
+882 
-893 HSHRPTMNENR
+893 
-904 PPPPPDSQNFAY
+904 AY
-916 ALNMKRWHP
+916 ALSMKRWHP

-972 ARPYSFPWTV
+972 AKPYSFPWTV

-1110 FTRGRPLSELRQVGI
+1110 FTRERPLSELRQVGI

-1184 KHYPGIFSNV
+1184 KHHPGIFSNV

-1278 SGEGNRPPYSHSHR
+1278 SGERNRPPYLHSHR

-1300 PPPPDSQNFGSFY
+1300 PPPPDSQNFAIQPCGIVIL

>member
-1 MKRFHH
+1 MKRCHH

-13 RALLI
+13 HALLI
-18 FCIIIKKTISGDCGK
+18 FCIIIKKTFSEDCGK

-46 NRIVGGWVAKPYSFP
+46 KRIVGGWVAKPYSFP

-82 ISLDSTNASDTIL
+82 ISLDSRNASNTIL

-222 DMFCAGDMTGGKD
+222 DMFCAGDMSGGKD

-327 DSSDDIWNN
+327 DSSDDLWNN
-336 ENFGNENSP
+336 ENFGNENNP

-362 SRSSFINRDVEEEAG
+362 SRSSFINKDVEEEAG

-384 NQHFQTYYGLPH
+384 NQHFQTYYGRPH
-396 IGEEGQPH
+396 MGEEGQPQ

-419 HHHSEFH
+419 HRHSEFH
-426 PPYLYSNRP
+426 PPYLYSHRS

-442 STPPNFESPENQP
+442 SRPPNFENPENQP
-455 PYTSKNS
+455 PHTSENS
-462 PEMNGNQ
+462 LEMNENQ

-475 TKFYQPYLYPNGPST
+475 RKFHQPYLYPNGPST
-490 NDHRPSLASNFE
+490 YEHRPSLASNFE

-522 HFGKSYR
+522 LFGKSYR

-567 RHEMNGNYYSGN
+567 RHAMNGNYYSGN
-579 RPPYSHSNKPT
+579 RPPYSHSNGPT
-590 MNENRSPLPP
+590 MNKNRPSPP
-600 YFRNLDKETF
+600 YFRNLHKSIRFIPANFLYIPYLLACCAVSVSEATLRSKETF
-610 SQYCGNPH
+610 SQYCGNPY

-624 NPHYPNQVVGE
+624 NPHSPNQIVGE
-635 WVARPYSFPWT
+635 WVAKPYSFPWT

-743 IPHSEYISPVCLP
+743 IPHSHYISSVCLP
-756 YTYQDMPWGET
+756 YSYQEIPWGET

-799 RFVDAYDIFCVGDAI
+799 RFVDAYDIFCVGDVI
-814 GGIDPSQV
+814 GGIDPS
-822 DSGGPLVCKLNDS
+822 
-835 YVQIGIVSFRYGHAG
+835 
-850 KDHVGIYSK
+850 
-859 VPYYLNWIYNQLW
+859 
-872 WLPDSFNSSY
+872 
-882 AGVEGNRPPYS
+882 
-893 HSHRPTMNENR
+893 
-904 PPPPPDSQNFAY
+904 
-916 ALNMKRWHP
+916 
-925 FGIPF
+925 
-930 HNAFLLF
+930 
-937 CIIIKETFSQYC
+937 
-949 GNPYFEPY
+949 
-957 FTNPH
+957 
-962 YPNQIVGEWV
+962 
-972 ARPYSFPWTV
+972 
-982 HVLAHISG
+982 
-990 FWYESCV
+990 
-997 GSLISFD
+997 
-1004 YTNASDTVLTSSH
+1004 
-1017 CVRVNNRLV
+1017 
-1026 DANAITVTAGAF
+1026 
-1038 NIRELN
+1038 
-1044 EPHRVTSKVLAYM
+1044 
-1057 SDNFGDVSKPN
+1057 
-1068 DVALL
+1068 
-1073 RLKVKIPH
+1073 
-1081 SHYIS
+1081 
-1086 SVCLPYHSYQE
+1086 
-1097 MPWGETCFLSGWG
+1097 
-1110 FTRGRPLSELRQVGI
+1110 
-1125 PILRKSNCRFTD
+1125 
-1137 AYDIFCAGDMGGGN
+1137 
-1151 YSFQIDSGGPLVC
+1151 QIDSGGPLVC

-1184 KHYPGIFSNV
+1184 KHHPGIYSKV
-1194 PFYVNWIYNQL
+1194 PYYVNWIYNQL

-1235 FNHFKHRKASFHMD
+1235 FNHFNHRKASFHME
-1249 SLESTEGDG
+1249 SLESTEGDAR
-1258 SDWSPYSTN
+1258 DWSPYSTD

-1278 SGEGNRPPYSHSHR
+1278 RGEGNRPPHSHSHR

-1300 PPPPDSQNFGSFY
+1300 PPPPDSQNFAMQPCGIVIL

>member
-13 RALLI
+13 RSLLI
-18 FCIIIKKTISGDCGK
+18 FCIIIKKTFSGDCGK

-222 DMFCAGDMTGGKD
+222 DMFCAGDMSGGKD

-442 STPPNFESPENQP
+442 SRPPNFESPENQP
-455 PYTSKNS
+455 PYTSENS

-557 ENRPTYTSER
+557 ENRPTYTSEK

-579 RPPYSHSNKPT
+579 RPPYSHSNRPT
-590 MNENRSPLPP
+590 MNENRPPLPP

-646 VHVLAHISGF
+646 VHILAHISGF

-774 LSKESG
+774 LSK
-780 KPSSKLYQ
+780 
-788 VGIPILQKNNC
+788 
-799 RFVDAYDIFCVGDAI
+799 
-814 GGIDPSQV
+814 
-822 DSGGPLVCKLNDS
+822 
-835 YVQIGIVSFRYGHAG
+835 
-850 KDHVGIYSK
+850 
-859 VPYYLNWIYNQLW
+859 
-872 WLPDSFNSSY
+872 
-882 AGVEGNRPPYS
+882 
-893 HSHRPTMNENR
+893 
-904 PPPPPDSQNFAY
+904 
-916 ALNMKRWHP
+916 
-925 FGIPF
+925 
-930 HNAFLLF
+930 
-937 CIIIKETFSQYC
+937 
-949 GNPYFEPY
+949 
-957 FTNPH
+957 
-962 YPNQIVGEWV
+962 
-972 ARPYSFPWTV
+972 
-982 HVLAHISG
+982 
-990 FWYESCV
+990 
-997 GSLISFD
+997 
-1004 YTNASDTVLTSSH
+1004 
-1017 CVRVNNRLV
+1017 
-1026 DANAITVTAGAF
+1026 
-1038 NIRELN
+1038 
-1044 EPHRVTSKVLAYM
+1044 
-1057 SDNFGDVSKPN
+1057 
-1068 DVALL
+1068 
-1073 RLKVKIPH
+1073 
-1081 SHYIS
+1081 
-1086 SVCLPYHSYQE
+1086 
-1097 MPWGETCFLSGWG
+1097 
-1110 FTRGRPLSELRQVGI
+1110 GRPLSELRQVGI

-1184 KHYPGIFSNV
+1184 KHHPGIFSNV

-1267 QHYQS
+1267 QHYKS

-1300 PPPPDSQNFGSFY
+1300 PPPPDSQNFAIAKGMVKKALSLNRLHAYITVETSEQYSQCLQINFASI

>member
-18 FCIIIKKTISGDCGK
+18 FCIIIKKAFSGDCGK

-222 DMFCAGDMTGGKD
+222 DMFCAGDMSGGKD

-396 IGEEGQPH
+396 IGQEGHPH

-419 HHHSEFH
+419 HYHSEFH

-442 STPPNFESPENQP
+442 STPPNFENSENQP
-455 PYTSKNS
+455 PYTSENS

-469 YSGKSY
+469 YSGKSS

-490 NDHRPSLASNFE
+490 NGHLPSLASNFK

-514 RLEMSGNH
+514 RLEMSENH

-529 KFRSPYSYANGPSI
+529 KFRSPYSYANGPAI

-567 RHEMNGNYYSGN
+567 RHEMNRNYYSAYALNMKRWHPFGIPFHN
-579 RPPYSHSNKPT
+579 AF
-590 MNENRSPLPP
+590 LL
-600 YFRNLDKETF
+600 FCIIIKETF

-624 NPHYPNQVVGE
+624 NPHYPNQIVGE

-667 FDYSNA
+667 FDYS
-673 SDTVLTSSHCV
+673 
-684 RVNNRLVDANAITVT
+684 
-699 AGAFDIRDLNE
+699 
-710 PHRVT
+710 
-715 SKVLAY
+715 
-721 MSDNFG
+721 
-727 DVGKP
+727 
-732 NDVAML
+732 
-738 RLKVK
+738 
-743 IPHSEYISPVCLP
+743 
-756 YTYQDMPWGET
+756 
-767 CFLSGWD
+767 
-774 LSKESG
+774 
-780 KPSSKLYQ
+780 
-788 VGIPILQKNNC
+788 
-799 RFVDAYDIFCVGDAI
+799 
-814 GGIDPSQV
+814 
-822 DSGGPLVCKLNDS
+822 
-835 YVQIGIVSFRYGHAG
+835 
-850 KDHVGIYSK
+850 
-859 VPYYLNWIYNQLW
+859 
-872 WLPDSFNSSY
+872 
-882 AGVEGNRPPYS
+882 
-893 HSHRPTMNENR
+893 
-904 PPPPPDSQNFAY
+904 
-916 ALNMKRWHP
+916 
-925 FGIPF
+925 
-930 HNAFLLF
+930 
-937 CIIIKETFSQYC
+937 
-949 GNPYFEPY
+949 
-957 FTNPH
+957 
-962 YPNQIVGEWV
+962 
-972 ARPYSFPWTV
+972 
-982 HVLAHISG
+982 
-990 FWYESCV
+990 
-997 GSLISFD
+997 
-1004 YTNASDTVLTSSH
+1004 NASDTVLTSSH

-1184 KHYPGIFSNV
+1184 KHHPGIFSNV

-1278 SGEGNRPPYSHSHR
+1278 SGKGNRPPHSHSHR
-1292 PTMNENRP
+1292 PTMNKNRP
-1300 PPPPDSQNFGSFY
+1300 PPPPDSRNFGNALFTEAIQPCGIVIL

>member
-7 LEIFFY
+7 LEIFFSHLLY
-13 RALLI
+13 HALLI
-18 FCIIIKKTISGDCGK
+18 FCIIIKKTFSEDCGK

-199 SSKLRQVGI
+199 SSKLRQVEI
-208 PILRNSN
+208 PILQNSN

-222 DMFCAGDMTGGKD
+222 DMFCAGDMSGGKD

-293 SSTSSEIGEEKPDY
+293 SSTSSEIREEKPNY

-315 GSVGNYFHFPFF
+315 GSVGSYFHFPFF

-377 DWSPYST
+377 DWSPYSA

-396 IGEEGQPH
+396 IGEEGQPY

-442 STPPNFESPENQP
+442 SRPPNFENPENQP
-455 PYTSKNS
+455 PYTSENS

-490 NDHRPSLASNFE
+490 NSHLPSLASNFE

-579 RPPYSHSNKPT
+579 RPPYSHSNRPT
-590 MNENRSPLPP
+590 MNENRPPLPP
-600 YFRNLDKETF
+600 SFQNLDKSVRFIPANFLYIPYLLACSAVSVSEATLRSKETF
-610 SQYCGNPH
+610 SQYCGNPY
-618 FEPYLA
+618 FEPYLT
-624 NPHYPNQVVGE
+624 NPHYPNEIVGE

-699 AGAFDIRDLNE
+699 AGAFDIRELNE

-743 IPHSEYISPVCLP
+743 IPHS
-756 YTYQDMPWGET
+756 
-767 CFLSGWD
+767 
-774 LSKESG
+774 
-780 KPSSKLYQ
+780 
-788 VGIPILQKNNC
+788 
-799 RFVDAYDIFCVGDAI
+799 
-814 GGIDPSQV
+814 
-822 DSGGPLVCKLNDS
+822 
-835 YVQIGIVSFRYGHAG
+835 
-850 KDHVGIYSK
+850 
-859 VPYYLNWIYNQLW
+859 
-872 WLPDSFNSSY
+872 
-882 AGVEGNRPPYS
+882 
-893 HSHRPTMNENR
+893 
-904 PPPPPDSQNFAY
+904 
-916 ALNMKRWHP
+916 
-925 FGIPF
+925 
-930 HNAFLLF
+930 
-937 CIIIKETFSQYC
+937 
-949 GNPYFEPY
+949 
-957 FTNPH
+957 
-962 YPNQIVGEWV
+962 
-972 ARPYSFPWTV
+972 
-982 HVLAHISG
+982 
-990 FWYESCV
+990 
-997 GSLISFD
+997 
-1004 YTNASDTVLTSSH
+1004 
-1017 CVRVNNRLV
+1017 
-1026 DANAITVTAGAF
+1026 
-1038 NIRELN
+1038 
-1044 EPHRVTSKVLAYM
+1044 
-1057 SDNFGDVSKPN
+1057 
-1068 DVALL
+1068 
-1073 RLKVKIPH
+1073 
-1081 SHYIS
+1081 HYIS
-1086 SVCLPYHSYQE
+1086 SVCLPYHSYRE

-1110 FTRGRPLSELRQVGI
+1110 FTRGRPVSELRQVGI

-1184 KHYPGIFSNV
+1184 KHHPGIYSNV
-1194 PFYVNWIYNQL
+1194 PYYVNWIYNQL

-1235 FNHFKHRKASFHMD
+1235 FNHFKHRKASFHTD

-1258 SDWSPYSTN
+1258 GDWSPYSTN

-1278 SGEGNRPPYSHSHR
+1278 SGEGHRPSYSHSHR
-1292 PTMNENRP
+1292 PTMNENH
-1300 PPPPDSQNFGSFY
+1300 PPPPDSRNFAMQPCGIVIL

>member
-18 FCIIIKKTISGDCGK
+18 FCIIIKKTFSGDCGK

-190 GLTRESGKP
+190 GLTRGKP

-222 DMFCAGDMTGGKD
+222 DMFCA
-235 SCQGD
+235 
-240 SGGPLV
+240 
-246 CKLNDTFV
+246 
-254 QMGIV
+254 
-259 SFGDGCARKD
+259 
-269 HPGIYTKVPHYV
+269 
-281 KWIYN
+281 
-286 QAAKLPD
+286 
-293 SSTSSEIGEEKPDY
+293 
-307 SNDFHHSW
+307 
-315 GSVGNYFHFPFF
+315 
-327 DSSDDIWNN
+327 
-336 ENFGNENSP
+336 
-345 FSQLPWS
+345 
-352 FLSEPMPLFR
+352 
-362 SRSSFINRDVEEEAG
+362 
-377 DWSPYST
+377 
-384 NQHFQTYYGLPH
+384 
-396 IGEEGQPH
+396 
-404 YPLENWP
+404 
-411 DMNGKYPL
+411 
-419 HHHSEFH
+419 
-426 PPYLYSNRP
+426 
-435 SMNEGHL
+435 
-442 STPPNFESPENQP
+442 
-455 PYTSKNS
+455 
-462 PEMNGNQ
+462 
-469 YSGKSY
+469 
-475 TKFYQPYLYPNGPST
+475 
-490 NDHRPSLASNFE
+490 
-502 KPENQPQ
+502 
-509 YTSKN
+509 
-514 RLEMSGNH
+514 
-522 HFGKSYR
+522 
-529 KFRSPYSYANGPSI
+529 
-543 NGDHPSS
+543 
-550 PPNFQNH
+550 
-557 ENRPTYTSER
+557 
-567 RHEMNGNYYSGN
+567 
-579 RPPYSHSNKPT
+579 
-590 MNENRSPLPP
+590 
-600 YFRNLDKETF
+600 
-610 SQYCGNPH
+610 
-618 FEPYLA
+618 
-624 NPHYPNQVVGE
+624 
-635 WVARPYSFPWT
+635 
-646 VHVLAHISGF
+646 
-656 WYESCGGSLIS
+656 
-667 FDYSNA
+667 
-673 SDTVLTSSHCV
+673 
-684 RVNNRLVDANAITVT
+684 
-699 AGAFDIRDLNE
+699 
-710 PHRVT
+710 
-715 SKVLAY
+715 
-721 MSDNFG
+721 
-727 DVGKP
+727 
-732 NDVAML
+732 
-738 RLKVK
+738 
-743 IPHSEYISPVCLP
+743 
-756 YTYQDMPWGET
+756 
-767 CFLSGWD
+767 
-774 LSKESG
+774 
-780 KPSSKLYQ
+780 
-788 VGIPILQKNNC
+788 
-799 RFVDAYDIFCVGDAI
+799 
-814 GGIDPSQV
+814 
-822 DSGGPLVCKLNDS
+822 
-835 YVQIGIVSFRYGHAG
+835 VSFRYGHAG

-882 AGVEGNRPPYS
+882 AGVEAL
-893 HSHRPTMNENR
+893 TMKLATGIR
-904 PPPPPDSQNFAY
+904 IQ
-916 ALNMKRWHP
+916 LT
-925 FGIPF
+925 GIPR
-930 HNAFLLF
+930 HIMAVLTYA
-937 CIIIKETFSQYC
+937 KETFSQYC

-972 ARPYSFPWTV
+972 AKPYSFPWTV

-1110 FTRGRPLSELRQVGI
+1110 FTRERPLSELRQVGI

-1184 KHYPGIFSNV
+1184 KHHPGIFSNV

-1278 SGEGNRPPYSHSHR
+1278 SGERNRPPYLHSHR

-1300 PPPPDSQNFGSFY
+1300 PPPPDSQNFAIQPCGIVIL

>member
-18 FCIIIKKTISGDCGK
+18 FCIIIKKTFSGDCGK

-95 TASHCVRV
+95 TASHCVRQSSRQCKC
-103 NNRLV
+103 NNRGSRC
-108 NANAI
+108 I
-113 TVAAGVF
+113 QYKE
-120 NIKKLNEPHRVT
+120 IKRT
-132 SKVLAYISD
+132 SQS
-141 NFDDVSMENDIA
+141 
-153 VLRLKVEIQ
+153 
-162 HSEYISPVCLPKQNQ
+162 
-177 KLPWGEMC
+177 
-185 FVSGW
+185 
-190 GLTRESGKP
+190 
-199 SSKLRQVGI
+199 
-208 PILRNSN
+208 
-215 CPFIDAD
+215 
-222 DMFCAGDMTGGKD
+222 
-235 SCQGD
+235 
-240 SGGPLV
+240 
-246 CKLNDTFV
+246 
-254 QMGIV
+254 
-259 SFGDGCARKD
+259 
-269 HPGIYTKVPHYV
+269 
-281 KWIYN
+281 
-286 QAAKLPD
+286 
-293 SSTSSEIGEEKPDY
+293 
-307 SNDFHHSW
+307 
-315 GSVGNYFHFPFF
+315 
-327 DSSDDIWNN
+327 
-336 ENFGNENSP
+336 
-345 FSQLPWS
+345 
-352 FLSEPMPLFR
+352 
-362 SRSSFINRDVEEEAG
+362 
-377 DWSPYST
+377 
-384 NQHFQTYYGLPH
+384 H
-396 IGEEGQPH
+396 I
-404 YPLENWP
+404 
-411 DMNGKYPL
+411 
-419 HHHSEFH
+419 
-426 PPYLYSNRP
+426 
-435 SMNEGHL
+435 
-442 STPPNFESPENQP
+442 
-455 PYTSKNS
+455 KN
-462 PEMNGNQ
+462 
-469 YSGKSY
+469 
-475 TKFYQPYLYPNGPST
+475 
-490 NDHRPSLASNFE
+490 
-502 KPENQPQ
+502 
-509 YTSKN
+509 
-514 RLEMSGNH
+514 
-522 HFGKSYR
+522 
-529 KFRSPYSYANGPSI
+529 
-543 NGDHPSS
+543 
-550 PPNFQNH
+550 
-557 ENRPTYTSER
+557 
-567 RHEMNGNYYSGN
+567 
-579 RPPYSHSNKPT
+579 
-590 MNENRSPLPP
+590 
-600 YFRNLDKETF
+600 
-610 SQYCGNPH
+610 
-618 FEPYLA
+618 
-624 NPHYPNQVVGE
+624 
-635 WVARPYSFPWT
+635 
-646 VHVLAHISGF
+646 
-656 WYESCGGSLIS
+656 
-667 FDYSNA
+667 
-673 SDTVLTSSHCV
+673 
-684 RVNNRLVDANAITVT
+684 
-699 AGAFDIRDLNE
+699 
-710 PHRVT
+710 
-715 SKVLAY
+715 
-721 MSDNFG
+721 NFG

-799 RFVDAYDIFCVGDAI
+799 RFVDAYDIFCVGDVI

-882 AGVEGNRPPYS
+882 AGVEAL
-893 HSHRPTMNENR
+893 TMKLATGIR
-904 PPPPPDSQNFAY
+904 IQ
-916 ALNMKRWHP
+916 LT
-925 FGIPF
+925 GIPR
-930 HNAFLLF
+930 HIMAVLTYA
-937 CIIIKETFSQYC
+937 KETFSQYC

-972 ARPYSFPWTV
+972 AKPYSFPWTV

-1110 FTRGRPLSELRQVGI
+1110 FTRERPLSELRQVGI

-1184 KHYPGIFSNV
+1184 KHHPGIFSNV

-1278 SGEGNRPPYSHSHR
+1278 SGERNRPPYLHSHR

-1300 PPPPDSQNFGSFY
+1300 PPPPDSQNFAIQPCGIVIL

>member
-18 FCIIIKKTISGDCGK
+18 FCIIIKKTFSGDCGK

-222 DMFCAGDMTGGKD
+222 DMFCAGDMSGGKD

-345 FSQLPWS
+345 FSQFPWS

-396 IGEEGQPH
+396 IGE
-404 YPLENWP
+404 
-411 DMNGKYPL
+411 
-419 HHHSEFH
+419 
-426 PPYLYSNRP
+426 
-435 SMNEGHL
+435 
-442 STPPNFESPENQP
+442 
-455 PYTSKNS
+455 
-462 PEMNGNQ
+462 
-469 YSGKSY
+469 
-475 TKFYQPYLYPNGPST
+475 
-490 NDHRPSLASNFE
+490 
-502 KPENQPQ
+502 
-509 YTSKN
+509 
-514 RLEMSGNH
+514 
-522 HFGKSYR
+522 
-529 KFRSPYSYANGPSI
+529 
-543 NGDHPSS
+543 
-550 PPNFQNH
+550 
-557 ENRPTYTSER
+557 
-567 RHEMNGNYYSGN
+567 
-579 RPPYSHSNKPT
+579 
-590 MNENRSPLPP
+590 
-600 YFRNLDKETF
+600 
-610 SQYCGNPH
+610 
-618 FEPYLA
+618 
-624 NPHYPNQVVGE
+624 
-635 WVARPYSFPWT
+635 
-646 VHVLAHISGF
+646 
-656 WYESCGGSLIS
+656 
-667 FDYSNA
+667 
-673 SDTVLTSSHCV
+673 
-684 RVNNRLVDANAITVT
+684 
-699 AGAFDIRDLNE
+699 
-710 PHRVT
+710 
-715 SKVLAY
+715 
-721 MSDNFG
+721 
-727 DVGKP
+727 
-732 NDVAML
+732 
-738 RLKVK
+738 
-743 IPHSEYISPVCLP
+743 
-756 YTYQDMPWGET
+756 
-767 CFLSGWD
+767 
-774 LSKESG
+774 
-780 KPSSKLYQ
+780 
-788 VGIPILQKNNC
+788 
-799 RFVDAYDIFCVGDAI
+799 
-814 GGIDPSQV
+814 
-822 DSGGPLVCKLNDS
+822 
-835 YVQIGIVSFRYGHAG
+835 
-850 KDHVGIYSK
+850 
-859 VPYYLNWIYNQLW
+859 
-872 WLPDSFNSSY
+872 
-882 AGVEGNRPPYS
+882 GNRPPYS
-893 HSHRPTMNENR
+893 HSHRPTMNENH
-904 PPPPPDSQNFAY
+904 PPPPPDSQNF
-916 ALNMKRWHP
+916 
-925 FGIPF
+925 G
-930 HNAFLLF
+930 
-937 CIIIKETFSQYC
+937 KETFSQYC

-990 FWYESCV
+990 FWYESCA

-1184 KHYPGIFSNV
+1184 KHHPGIFSNV

-1300 PPPPDSQNFGSFY
+1300 PPPPDSQNFAIAKGMVKKALSLNRLHAYITVETSEQYSQCLQINFASI

>member
-18 FCIIIKKTISGDCGK
+18 FCIIIKKTFSGDCGK

-222 DMFCAGDMTGGKD
+222 DMFCAGDMSGGKD

-345 FSQLPWS
+345 FSQFPWS

-579 RPPYSHSNKPT
+579 RPPYSHS
-590 MNENRSPLPP
+590 
-600 YFRNLDKETF
+600 
-610 SQYCGNPH
+610 
-618 FEPYLA
+618 
-624 NPHYPNQVVGE
+624 
-635 WVARPYSFPWT
+635 
-646 VHVLAHISGF
+646 
-656 WYESCGGSLIS
+656 
-667 FDYSNA
+667 
-673 SDTVLTSSHCV
+673 
-684 RVNNRLVDANAITVT
+684 
-699 AGAFDIRDLNE
+699 
-710 PHRVT
+710 
-715 SKVLAY
+715 
-721 MSDNFG
+721 
-727 DVGKP
+727 
-732 NDVAML
+732 
-738 RLKVK
+738 
-743 IPHSEYISPVCLP
+743 
-756 YTYQDMPWGET
+756 
-767 CFLSGWD
+767 
-774 LSKESG
+774 
-780 KPSSKLYQ
+780 
-788 VGIPILQKNNC
+788 
-799 RFVDAYDIFCVGDAI
+799 
-814 GGIDPSQV
+814 
-822 DSGGPLVCKLNDS
+822 
-835 YVQIGIVSFRYGHAG
+835 
-850 KDHVGIYSK
+850 
-859 VPYYLNWIYNQLW
+859 
-872 WLPDSFNSSY
+872 
-882 AGVEGNRPPYS
+882 
-893 HSHRPTMNENR
+893 HRPTMNENH
-904 PPPPPDSQNFAY
+904 PPPPPDSQNF
-916 ALNMKRWHP
+916 
-925 FGIPF
+925 G
-930 HNAFLLF
+930 
-937 CIIIKETFSQYC
+937 KETFSQYC

-990 FWYESCV
+990 FWYESCA

-1184 KHYPGIFSNV
+1184 KHHPGIFSNV

-1300 PPPPDSQNFGSFY
+1300 PPPPDSQNFAIAKGMVKKALSLNRLHAYITVETSEQYSQCLQINFASI

>member
-18 FCIIIKKTISGDCGK
+18 FCIIIKKTFSGDCGK

-222 DMFCAGDMTGGKD
+222 DMFCAGDMSGGKD

-384 NQHFQTYYGLPH
+384 NQHFQTYYGRPH

-442 STPPNFESPENQP
+442 SRPPNFESPENQP
-455 PYTSKNS
+455 PYTSENS

-475 TKFYQPYLYPNGPST
+475 TKFYHPYLYPNGPST

-579 RPPYSHSNKPT
+579 RLPYSHSNRPT
-590 MNENRSPLPP
+590 MNENP
-600 YFRNLDKETF
+600 YALNMKRWHPFGIPFHNAFLLFCIIIKETF
-610 SQYCGNPH
+610 SQYCGNPY
-618 FEPYLA
+618 FEPYLT
-624 NPHYPNQVVGE
+624 NPHYPNQIVGE

-684 RVNNRLVDANAITVT
+684 RQSPRGCKCNNRDSRC
-699 AGAFDIRDLNE
+699 IRYKGFK
-710 PHRVT
+710 RT
-715 SKVLAY
+715 SQSHIK
-721 MSDNFG
+721 
-727 DVGKP
+727 
-732 NDVAML
+732 
-738 RLKVK
+738 
-743 IPHSEYISPVCLP
+743 SP
-756 YTYQDMPWGET
+756 
-767 CFLSGWD
+767 
-774 LSKESG
+774 
-780 KPSSKLYQ
+780 
-788 VGIPILQKNNC
+788 
-799 RFVDAYDIFCVGDAI
+799 
-814 GGIDPSQV
+814 
-822 DSGGPLVCKLNDS
+822 
-835 YVQIGIVSFRYGHAG
+835 
-850 KDHVGIYSK
+850 
-859 VPYYLNWIYNQLW
+859 
-872 WLPDSFNSSY
+872 
-882 AGVEGNRPPYS
+882 
-893 HSHRPTMNENR
+893 
-904 PPPPPDSQNFAY
+904 
-916 ALNMKRWHP
+916 
-925 FGIPF
+925 
-930 HNAFLLF
+930 
-937 CIIIKETFSQYC
+937 CI
-949 GNPYFEPY
+949 
-957 FTNPH
+957 H
-962 YPNQIVGEWV
+962 
-972 ARPYSFPWTV
+972 
-982 HVLAHISG
+982 
-990 FWYESCV
+990 
-997 GSLISFD
+997 
-1004 YTNASDTVLTSSH
+1004 
-1017 CVRVNNRLV
+1017 
-1026 DANAITVTAGAF
+1026 
-1038 NIRELN
+1038 
-1044 EPHRVTSKVLAYM
+1044 
-1057 SDNFGDVSKPN
+1057 
-1068 DVALL
+1068 
-1073 RLKVKIPH
+1073 IPH

-1110 FTRGRPLSELRQVGI
+1110 FTRERPLSELRQVGI

-1184 KHYPGIFSNV
+1184 KHHPGIFSNV

-1278 SGEGNRPPYSHSHR
+1278 SGERNRPPYLHSHR

-1300 PPPPDSQNFGSFY
+1300 PPPPDSQNFAIQPCGIVIL

>member
-1 MKRFHH
+1 MKRLHH

-18 FCIIIKKTISGDCGK
+18 FCIIIKKAFSGDCGK

-222 DMFCAGDMTGGKD
+222 DMFCAGDMSGGKD

-293 SSTSSEIGEEKPDY
+293 SSTSSEIREEKPDY

-396 IGEEGQPH
+396 IGEEGHPH

-442 STPPNFESPENQP
+442 STPPNFENSENQP
-455 PYTSKNS
+455 PYTSENS
-462 PEMNGNQ
+462 PEMNENQ
-469 YSGKSY
+469 YSGKSS

-490 NDHRPSLASNFE
+490 NGHLPSLASNFK

-514 RLEMSGNH
+514 RLEMSENH

-529 KFRSPYSYANGPSI
+529 KFRLPYSYANGPSI

-557 ENRPTYTSER
+557 ENRPTKSST
-567 RHEMNGNYYSGN
+567 
-579 RPPYSHSNKPT
+579 
-590 MNENRSPLPP
+590 
-600 YFRNLDKETF
+600 
-610 SQYCGNPH
+610 YCGNPH

-624 NPHYPNQVVGE
+624 NPHYPNQIVGE

-667 FDYSNA
+667 FDYS
-673 SDTVLTSSHCV
+673 
-684 RVNNRLVDANAITVT
+684 
-699 AGAFDIRDLNE
+699 
-710 PHRVT
+710 
-715 SKVLAY
+715 
-721 MSDNFG
+721 
-727 DVGKP
+727 
-732 NDVAML
+732 
-738 RLKVK
+738 
-743 IPHSEYISPVCLP
+743 
-756 YTYQDMPWGET
+756 
-767 CFLSGWD
+767 
-774 LSKESG
+774 
-780 KPSSKLYQ
+780 
-788 VGIPILQKNNC
+788 
-799 RFVDAYDIFCVGDAI
+799 
-814 GGIDPSQV
+814 
-822 DSGGPLVCKLNDS
+822 
-835 YVQIGIVSFRYGHAG
+835 
-850 KDHVGIYSK
+850 
-859 VPYYLNWIYNQLW
+859 
-872 WLPDSFNSSY
+872 
-882 AGVEGNRPPYS
+882 
-893 HSHRPTMNENR
+893 
-904 PPPPPDSQNFAY
+904 
-916 ALNMKRWHP
+916 
-925 FGIPF
+925 
-930 HNAFLLF
+930 
-937 CIIIKETFSQYC
+937 
-949 GNPYFEPY
+949 
-957 FTNPH
+957 
-962 YPNQIVGEWV
+962 
-972 ARPYSFPWTV
+972 
-982 HVLAHISG
+982 
-990 FWYESCV
+990 
-997 GSLISFD
+997 
-1004 YTNASDTVLTSSH
+1004 NASDTVLTSSH

-1184 KHYPGIFSNV
+1184 KHHPGIFSNV

-1258 SDWSPYSTN
+1258 SDWSPYSIN

-1278 SGEGNRPPYSHSHR
+1278 SGEGNRPPHSHSHR

-1300 PPPPDSQNFGSFY
+1300 PPPPDSRNFAIAKGMVKKALSLNRLHAYITVETSKQYSQCLQINFASI

>member
-18 FCIIIKKTISGDCGK
+18 FCIIIKKAFSGDCGK

-222 DMFCAGDMTGGKD
+222 DMFCAGDMSGGKD

-396 IGEEGQPH
+396 IGQEGHPH

-419 HHHSEFH
+419 HYHSEFH

-442 STPPNFESPENQP
+442 STPPNFENSENQP
-455 PYTSKNS
+455 PYTSENS

-469 YSGKSY
+469 YSGKSS

-490 NDHRPSLASNFE
+490 NGHLPSLASNFK

-514 RLEMSGNH
+514 RLEMSENH

-529 KFRSPYSYANGPSI
+529 KFRSPYSYANGPAI

-567 RHEMNGNYYSGN
+567 RHEMNRNYYSAYALNMKRWHPFGIPFHN
-579 RPPYSHSNKPT
+579 AF
-590 MNENRSPLPP
+590 LL
-600 YFRNLDKETF
+600 FCIIIKETF

-624 NPHYPNQVVGE
+624 NPHYPNQIVGE

-727 DVGKP
+727 DVSKP

-799 RFVDAYDIFCVGDAI
+799 RFVDAYDIFCVGDVIA
-814 GGIDPSQV
+814 GIDPS
-822 DSGGPLVCKLNDS
+822 
-835 YVQIGIVSFRYGHAG
+835 
-850 KDHVGIYSK
+850 
-859 VPYYLNWIYNQLW
+859 
-872 WLPDSFNSSY
+872 
-882 AGVEGNRPPYS
+882 
-893 HSHRPTMNENR
+893 
-904 PPPPPDSQNFAY
+904 
-916 ALNMKRWHP
+916 
-925 FGIPF
+925 
-930 HNAFLLF
+930 
-937 CIIIKETFSQYC
+937 
-949 GNPYFEPY
+949 
-957 FTNPH
+957 
-962 YPNQIVGEWV
+962 
-972 ARPYSFPWTV
+972 
-982 HVLAHISG
+982 
-990 FWYESCV
+990 
-997 GSLISFD
+997 
-1004 YTNASDTVLTSSH
+1004 
-1017 CVRVNNRLV
+1017 
-1026 DANAITVTAGAF
+1026 
-1038 NIRELN
+1038 
-1044 EPHRVTSKVLAYM
+1044 
-1057 SDNFGDVSKPN
+1057 
-1068 DVALL
+1068 
-1073 RLKVKIPH
+1073 
-1081 SHYIS
+1081 
-1086 SVCLPYHSYQE
+1086 
-1097 MPWGETCFLSGWG
+1097 
-1110 FTRGRPLSELRQVGI
+1110 
-1125 PILRKSNCRFTD
+1125 
-1137 AYDIFCAGDMGGGN
+1137 
-1151 YSFQIDSGGPLVC
+1151 QIDSGGPLVC

-1184 KHYPGIFSNV
+1184 KHHPGIFSNV

-1278 SGEGNRPPYSHSHR
+1278 SGKGNRPPHSHSHR
-1292 PTMNENRP
+1292 PTMNKNRP
-1300 PPPPDSQNFGSFY
+1300 PPPPDSRNFGNALFTEAIQPCGIVIL

>member
-18 FCIIIKKTISGDCGK
+18 FCIIIKKTFSGDCGK

-141 NFDDVSMENDIA
+141 NFDD
-153 VLRLKVEIQ
+153 
-162 HSEYISPVCLPKQNQ
+162 
-177 KLPWGEMC
+177 
-185 FVSGW
+185 
-190 GLTRESGKP
+190 
-199 SSKLRQVGI
+199 
-208 PILRNSN
+208 
-215 CPFIDAD
+215 
-222 DMFCAGDMTGGKD
+222 
-235 SCQGD
+235 
-240 SGGPLV
+240 
-246 CKLNDTFV
+246 
-254 QMGIV
+254 
-259 SFGDGCARKD
+259 
-269 HPGIYTKVPHYV
+269 
-281 KWIYN
+281 
-286 QAAKLPD
+286 
-293 SSTSSEIGEEKPDY
+293 
-307 SNDFHHSW
+307 
-315 GSVGNYFHFPFF
+315 
-327 DSSDDIWNN
+327 
-336 ENFGNENSP
+336 
-345 FSQLPWS
+345 
-352 FLSEPMPLFR
+352 
-362 SRSSFINRDVEEEAG
+362 
-377 DWSPYST
+377 
-384 NQHFQTYYGLPH
+384 
-396 IGEEGQPH
+396 
-404 YPLENWP
+404 
-411 DMNGKYPL
+411 
-419 HHHSEFH
+419 
-426 PPYLYSNRP
+426 
-435 SMNEGHL
+435 
-442 STPPNFESPENQP
+442 
-455 PYTSKNS
+455 
-462 PEMNGNQ
+462 
-469 YSGKSY
+469 
-475 TKFYQPYLYPNGPST
+475 
-490 NDHRPSLASNFE
+490 
-502 KPENQPQ
+502 
-509 YTSKN
+509 
-514 RLEMSGNH
+514 
-522 HFGKSYR
+522 
-529 KFRSPYSYANGPSI
+529 
-543 NGDHPSS
+543 
-550 PPNFQNH
+550 
-557 ENRPTYTSER
+557 
-567 RHEMNGNYYSGN
+567 
-579 RPPYSHSNKPT
+579 
-590 MNENRSPLPP
+590 
-600 YFRNLDKETF
+600 
-610 SQYCGNPH
+610 
-618 FEPYLA
+618 
-624 NPHYPNQVVGE
+624 
-635 WVARPYSFPWT
+635 
-646 VHVLAHISGF
+646 
-656 WYESCGGSLIS
+656 
-667 FDYSNA
+667 
-673 SDTVLTSSHCV
+673 
-684 RVNNRLVDANAITVT
+684 
-699 AGAFDIRDLNE
+699 
-710 PHRVT
+710 
-715 SKVLAY
+715 
-721 MSDNFG
+721 
-727 DVGKP
+727 
-732 NDVAML
+732 
-738 RLKVK
+738 

-893 HSHRPTMNENR
+893 HSHRPTMNENH
-904 PPPPPDSQNFAY
+904 PPPPPDSQNF
-916 ALNMKRWHP
+916 
-925 FGIPF
+925 G
-930 HNAFLLF
+930 
-937 CIIIKETFSQYC
+937 KETFSQYC

-990 FWYESCV
+990 FWYESCA

-1184 KHYPGIFSNV
+1184 KHHPGIFSNV

-1300 PPPPDSQNFGSFY
+1300 PPPPDSQNFAIAKGMVKKALSLNRLHAYITVETSEQYSQCLQINFASI

>member
-18 FCIIIKKTISGDCGK
+18 FCIIIKKTFSGDCGK

-222 DMFCAGDMTGGKD
+222 DMFCAGDMSGGKD

-384 NQHFQTYYGLPH
+384 NQHFQTYYGRPH

-442 STPPNFESPENQP
+442 SRPPNFESPENQP
-455 PYTSKNS
+455 PYTSENS

-475 TKFYQPYLYPNGPST
+475 TKFYHPYLYPNGPST

-579 RPPYSHSNKPT
+579 RLPYSHSN
-590 MNENRSPLPP
+590 
-600 YFRNLDKETF
+600 
-610 SQYCGNPH
+610 
-618 FEPYLA
+618 
-624 NPHYPNQVVGE
+624 
-635 WVARPYSFPWT
+635 
-646 VHVLAHISGF
+646 
-656 WYESCGGSLIS
+656 
-667 FDYSNA
+667 
-673 SDTVLTSSHCV
+673 
-684 RVNNRLVDANAITVT
+684 
-699 AGAFDIRDLNE
+699 
-710 PHRVT
+710 
-715 SKVLAY
+715 
-721 MSDNFG
+721 
-727 DVGKP
+727 
-732 NDVAML
+732 
-738 RLKVK
+738 
-743 IPHSEYISPVCLP
+743 
-756 YTYQDMPWGET
+756 
-767 CFLSGWD
+767 
-774 LSKESG
+774 
-780 KPSSKLYQ
+780 
-788 VGIPILQKNNC
+788 
-799 RFVDAYDIFCVGDAI
+799 
-814 GGIDPSQV
+814 
-822 DSGGPLVCKLNDS
+822 
-835 YVQIGIVSFRYGHAG
+835 
-850 KDHVGIYSK
+850 
-859 VPYYLNWIYNQLW
+859 
-872 WLPDSFNSSY
+872 
-882 AGVEGNRPPYS
+882 
-893 HSHRPTMNENR
+893 RPTMNEN
-904 PPPPPDSQNFAY
+904 PY

-957 FTNPH
+957 LTNPH

-990 FWYESCV
+990 FWYESCG

-1004 YTNASDTVLTSSH
+1004 YSNASDTVLTSSH

-1110 FTRGRPLSELRQVGI
+1110 FTRERPLSELRQVGI

-1184 KHYPGIFSNV
+1184 KHHPGIFSNV

-1278 SGEGNRPPYSHSHR
+1278 SGERNRPPYLHSHR

-1300 PPPPDSQNFGSFY
+1300 PPPPDSQNFAIQPCGIVIL

>member
-721 MSDNFG
+721 
-727 DVGKP
+727 
-732 NDVAML
+732 
-738 RLKVK
+738 
-743 IPHSEYISPVCLP
+743 I
-756 YTYQDMPWGET
+756 
-767 CFLSGWD
+767 
-774 LSKESG
+774 
-780 KPSSKLYQ
+780 
-788 VGIPILQKNNC
+788 
-799 RFVDAYDIFCVGDAI
+799 
-814 GGIDPSQV
+814 
-822 DSGGPLVCKLNDS
+822 
-835 YVQIGIVSFRYGHAG
+835 
-850 KDHVGIYSK
+850 
-859 VPYYLNWIYNQLW
+859 
-872 WLPDSFNSSY
+872 
-882 AGVEGNRPPYS
+882 
-893 HSHRPTMNENR
+893 
-904 PPPPPDSQNFAY
+904 
-916 ALNMKRWHP
+916 
-925 FGIPF
+925 
-930 HNAFLLF
+930 
-937 CIIIKETFSQYC
+937 
-949 GNPYFEPY
+949 
-957 FTNPH
+957 
-962 YPNQIVGEWV
+962 
-972 ARPYSFPWTV
+972 
-982 HVLAHISG
+982 
-990 FWYESCV
+990 
-997 GSLISFD
+997 
-1004 YTNASDTVLTSSH
+1004 
-1017 CVRVNNRLV
+1017 
-1026 DANAITVTAGAF
+1026 
-1038 NIRELN
+1038 
-1044 EPHRVTSKVLAYM
+1044 
-1057 SDNFGDVSKPN
+1057 KPN

-1300 PPPPDSQNFGSFY
+1300 PPPPDSQNFAIAKGMVKKALSLNRLHAYITVETSEQYSQCLQINFASI